1 MIFLPI
7 VERELRVAAR
17 RPGTYWARFQSALA
31 ALVPA
36 GFLLAGPVPFA
47 SRTQQ
52 GAQMFQI
59 LTFLAFIYA
68 LLAAVR
74 LTADCLSAEK
84 REGTLGLLF
93 LTDLKPRDV
102 VFGKLAATSCNAL
115 YGLWALIPVLAIP
128 LLLGGVTL
136 ADVLRLALVLGNT
149 LFFALAL
156 ALFVSALCWHEKKA
170 VGMATLLLFASGAV
184 LPLAGSF
191 VAAINGR
198 SGVASLLALASP
210 GMACALVPERAYGA
224 APGAFW
230 ISTASTHA
238 LGWMFLALTCRVLPR
253 VWQDRP
259 AEGRRRRWREWRRDL
274 LLGRATARAAFR
286 RRLLAV
292 NPVFWLASRERR
304 AAWGPWLLLG
314 SVGAIGA
321 WACWKLGIRSVDP
334 GALMFCSYGLNCFFK
349 YWLAT
354 EAGHT
359 FSTDRDKGALE
370 LLLCTPLNMRDVLR
384 GHWLGLRRQFLAP
397 VLTLLVVEL
406 ILFRLA
412 LQSDALGGRFD
423 VALFSTMFLG
433 SALVFV
439 ADLFALV
446 WTGWWAGVVSKNAS
460 SAVSTTYFRLMI
472 LPWMA
477 VAVGLVLSYL
487 AFNFTEEGYVATG
500 LLTWI
505 GTSLAVDWFFA
516 RRARRRLLTEL
527 RGAAVE
533 RYSGGDP
540 AMRWWRWLGRRLAE
554 RRTRP
559 SSRPGCAVP
568 R

>member
-1 MIFLPI
+1 
-7 VERELRVAAR
+7 
-17 RPGTYWARFQSALA
+17 
-31 ALVPA
+31 
-36 GFLLAGPVPFA
+36 
-47 SRTQQ
+47 
-52 GAQMFQI
+52 
-59 LTFLAFIYA
+59 
-68 LLAAVR
+68 
-74 LTADCLSAEK
+74 
-84 REGTLGLLF
+84 
-93 LTDLKPRDV
+93 
-102 VFGKLAATSCNAL
+102 
-115 YGLWALIPVLAIP
+115 
-128 LLLGGVTL
+128 LLGGVTL

-184 LPLAGSF
+184 LPRAGSF